1 MNDKRILLEGF
12 EQALVQ
18 GIADRFRFQGDGIY
32 TGALVP
38 GRHLFVQD
46 LTERED
52 IGDTAAGFDPET
64 EPAIVVYT
72 DGGAGIT
79 PSSSS
84 GSRHEWNLRV
94 VLRLGVVLE
103 RAKALLEQL
112 VRFLENLRG
121 VRLGR
126 HVLKGVFITTR
137 PGVFKR
143 AGDDQAYCSSTL
155 KILGVAIPY

>member
-12 EQALVQ
+12 EQSLVQ
-18 GIADRFRFQGDGIY
+18 GIADRFRFAGDGIY

-46 LTERED
+46 LRERED
-52 IGDTAAGFDPET
+52 IGDTAAGFDGAT
-64 EPAIVVYT
+64 EPSIVLYT
-72 DGGAGIT
+72 DGGPGIA
-79 PSSSS
+79 PSASS

-94 VLRLGVVLE
+94 VLRFGVVLE

-112 VRFLENLRG
+112 VTFLQGLRG

-126 HVLKGVFITTR
+126 HIVKGIFITTR

-155 KILGVAIPY
+155 RILGVAIPY